1 MERTE
6 ALTAWLRENI
16 AAQGPLPFRAFME
29 AALYHPTL
37 GYYRRDEPVPVGRR
51 GDFYTNVSVGP
62 LFGQLLG
69 LQFAQMWELLG
80 SPPAIAL
87 IEQGA
92 HNGLFL
98 RDLLDSLRRDRPAFY
113 QAVHAVLLEPS
124 PALRS
129 LQAQTLSAHAEK
141 ITWHPTPAS
150 VGTPFPHALF
160 FSNELVDSFPVHRIV
175 KTADGWQ
182 ESHVAWAD
190 GFVWRNLPLA
200 NPSLA
205 EAIAAFPPDLPLG
218 YTTEVNLQ
226 ARAWI
231 AGVAALFERG
241 YVVTVD
247 YGYPASRYYAPERSE
262 GTLLCYQ
269 SHRKSADPLAAVGA
283 QDITAHVDFTAL
295 AQAGAA
301 AGLRPLGFTD
311 QHHFLVGL
319 LQAFPDLLAGAD
331 PASQRAFQTL
341 MHPELMGTPFKYLVQ
356 GKNTPPPRPAGLAF
370 ARPGTDLHTL
380 D

>member
-16 AAQGPLPFRAFME
+16 AAQGPLSFRAFME

-37 GYYRRDEPVPVGRR
+37 GYYRQEEPAQVGRR

-62 LFGQLLG
+62 LFGQLLA

-80 SPPAIAL
+80 RPPSIAL

-92 HNGLFL
+92 HSGLFL
-98 RDLLDSLRRDRPAFY
+98 RDLLDSLRRDHPDFY
-113 QAVHAVLLEPS
+113 QAAQPILLEPS
-124 PALRS
+124 PTFRTR
-129 LQAQTLSAHAEK
+129 QAETLSAHATK
-141 ITWHPTPAS
+141 ITWHETPAS
-150 VGTPFPHALF
+150 VPIPFPHALL
-160 FSNELVDSFPVHRIV
+160 FSNELIDSFPIHRIV
-175 KTADGWQ
+175 KTEAGWQ
-182 ESHVAWAD
+182 ESHVTWENHRFAWK
-190 GFVWRNLPLA
+190 NLPLA
-200 NPSLA
+200 NEPLRQA
-205 EAIAAFPPDLPLG
+205 VAALPADLPPG
-218 YTTEVNLQ
+218 YITEINLQ

-231 AGVAALFERG
+231 AEIAALFARG
-241 YVVTVD
+241 YLITVD
-247 YGYPASRYYAPERSE
+247 YGYPASLYYAPERSE

-269 SHRKSADPLAAVGA
+269 SHRQSTDPLAAVGA

-295 AQAGAA
+295 ARAGGA
-301 AGLRPLGFTD
+301 AGLETLGFTD

-331 PASQRAFQTL
+331 PSTQRAFQTL
-341 MHPELMGTPFKYLVQ
+341 MHPEMMGTTFKYLVQ
-356 GKNTPPPRPAGLAF
+356 GKNTPPTRPAGLSF
-370 ARPGTDLHTL
+370 ARPNTL